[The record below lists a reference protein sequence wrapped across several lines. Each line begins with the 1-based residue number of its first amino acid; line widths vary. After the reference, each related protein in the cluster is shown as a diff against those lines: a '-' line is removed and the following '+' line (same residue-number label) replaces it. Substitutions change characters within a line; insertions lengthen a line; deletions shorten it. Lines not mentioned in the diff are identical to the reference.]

1 MKHGIVFDMDKC
13 IGFFTQV
20 AVFHDI
26 LEELSRPL
34 KTKEYFDLFDMCP
47 EIFRPGIFKVFKYL
61 SKIKKKT
68 KSKVIIYTNNNGPPS
83 WATNI
88 RKYIEYKIKKKLFDR
103 TIKGWKY
110 NNKIVEKNREGY
122 AKSWKDLL
130 KCTSLNK
137 HDKIIF
143 FDDREEHD
151 KMRHKNVNYQL
162 VKPYK
167 VKIEYKTFINRFM
180 KSKLK
185 RKLGN
190 KITRDELEKALL
202 DDGYIPNVLTRKYS
216 NDDIMKPLVEFMK
229 KNKKKTRKRIKRK
242 VKKTRKGGRKYTLK
256 QVANTL
262 RAPMVLRD
270 TRTQTWVNLLTPRDR
285 IRLRGYIQRQR
296 REMNR
301 NGIPEDEQDQITA
314 EWLNEVSERDIAI
327 IQQAIRNNNERR
339 AIQHLARRIRIRI
352 ERERRDEARRQQEQ
366 EEERRE
372 ERTIT
377 PTPRETHFVPIPP
390 NYVDDEEAYGDGQS
404 QGTQTDE

>member
-34 KTKEYFDLFDMCP
+34 KTNEYFDLFDMCP

-88 RKYIEYKIKKKLFDR
+88 RKYIEYKIKKRIFDR

-110 NNKIVEKNREGY
+110 KNKIVEKNREGY

-137 HDKIIF
+137 NDKIIF

-151 KMRHKNVNYQL
+151 KMKHKNVDYQL

-190 KITRDELEKALL
+190 KITRNQLEKALL
-202 DDGYIPNVLTRKYS
+202 DDGYIPSVLTRKYS

-229 KNKKKTRKRIKRK
+229 RNKMKTRRRRIKKGRGK
-242 VKKTRKGGRKYTLK
+242 LTKRASSVRHAPLVYNNSTASDFINNLPRRDYKTLMDLIEER
-256 QVANTL
+256 
-262 RAPMVLRD
+262 
-270 TRTQTWVNLLTPRDR
+270 
-285 IRLRGYIQRQR
+285 R
-296 REMNR
+296 RELSNK
-301 NGIPEDEQDQITA
+301 NIDEEQQEILIANQI
-314 EWLNEVSERDIAI
+314 ENFNNSVNN
-327 IQQAIRNNNERR
+327 NNNE
-339 AIQHLARRIRIRI
+339 
-352 ERERRDEARRQQEQ
+352 D
-366 EEERRE
+366 
-372 ERTIT
+372 
-377 PTPRETHFVPIPP
+377 
-390 NYVDDEEAYGDGQS
+390 
-404 QGTQTDE
+404 

>member
-1 MKHGIVFDMDKC
+1 MKPGIVFDMDKC

-34 KTKEYFDLFDMCP
+34 KTNEYFDLFDMCP

-88 RKYIEYKIKKKLFDR
+88 RKYIEYKIKKRIFDR

-110 NNKIVEKNREGY
+110 NNKIVEKNRQGY

-137 HDKIIF
+137 NDKIIF

-151 KMRHKNVNYQL
+151 KMRHKNVDYQL

-190 KITRDELEKALL
+190 KITRNQLEKSLL
-202 DDGYIPNVLTRKYS
+202 DDGYIPSVLPRKYS

-229 KNKKKTRKRIKRK
+229 KNRKKTRRRRM
-242 VKKTRKGGRKYTLK
+242 RKGGRRITLK
-256 QVANTL
+256 NKGASSIN
-262 RAPMVLRD
+262 RAPHTLPN
-270 TRTQTWVNLLTPRDR
+270 TTTQEMIDAFNREQYQRMMEIILERRANLT
-285 IRLRGYIQRQR
+285 Q
-296 REMNR
+296 MNV
-301 NGIPEDEQDQITA
+301 PEGTQDQIVAQDLENMNQDIRAQAEQQQRMWEQQQGRVVTA
-314 EWLNEVSERDIAI
+314 RPRDI
-327 IQQAIRNNNERR
+327 NRR
-339 AIQHLARRIRIRI
+339 GPAT
-352 ERERRDEARRQQEQ
+352 
-366 EEERRE
+366 RRE
-372 ERTIT
+372 LQRQLEQLERQAQTNT
-377 PTPRETHFVPIPP
+377 ETGI
-390 NYVDDEEAYGDGQS
+390 A
-404 QGTQTDE
+404 TQTIDSDDD

>member
-47 EIFRPGIFKVFKYL
+47 EIFRPGIFKAFKYL

-68 KSKVIIYTNNNGPPS
+68 KSKIIIYTNNNGPPS

-110 NNKIVEKNREGY
+110 NNKIVEKNRQGY

-137 HDKIIF
+137 DDKIIF
-143 FDDREEHD
+143 FDDREEHY
-151 KMRHKNVNYQL
+151 KMKHKNVDYQL

-190 KITRDELEKALL
+190 KITRNQLKKALL
-202 DDGYIPNVLTRKYS
+202 DDGYIPNVLSRKYS

-229 KNKKKTRKRIKRK
+229 RNKKKTRRRRGIKN
-242 VKKTRKGGRKYTLK
+242 KKTRRRRGGNGCD
-256 QVANTL
+256 V
-262 RAPMVLRD
+262 D
-270 TRTQTWVNLLTPRDR
+270 GITWNNIETNKHYNVYDCF
-285 IRLRGYIQRQR
+285 
-296 REMNR
+296 
-301 NGIPEDEQDQITA
+301 EDNHPDYMLEQNNITTGRYRVD
-314 EWLNEVSERDIAI
+314 EKS
-327 IQQAIRNNNERR
+327 NNELMVVRMGD
-339 AIQHLARRIRIRI
+339 IDNFVTQESEYGYGISKDSVLNGMIRFHSIA
-352 ERERRDEARRQQEQ
+352 DGG
-366 EEERRE
+366 EEKVGE
-372 ERTIT
+372 
-377 PTPRETHFVPIPP
+377 
-390 NYVDDEEAYGDGQS
+390 Y
-404 QGTQTDE
+404 

>member
-1 MKHGIVFDMDKC
+1 MKPGIVFDMDKC

-137 HDKIIF
+137 DDKIIF

-151 KMRHKNVNYQL
+151 KMKHKNVNYQL

-229 KNKKKTRKRIKRK
+229 RNKKKTRRRIMRK
-242 VKKTRKGGRKYTLK
+242 GRKTRKGGENKSRGTNIY
-256 QVANTL
+256 
-262 RAPMVLRD
+262 RAPEILRNS
-270 TRTQTWVNLLTPRDR
+270 RTQQWLNTIHEPNY
-285 IRLRGYIQRQR
+285 IRLMEDIANHR
-296 REMNR
+296 RLMEQG
-301 NGIPEDEQDQITA
+301 GIEEDVQDQLIA
-314 EWLNEVSERDIAI
+314 NWLNRQTETEIARWENRRNQELALRELRTL
-327 IQQAIRNNNERR
+327 IQQQLDRLEM
-339 AIQHLARRIRIRI
+339 
-352 ERERRDEARRQQEQ
+352 DEERRQQEIAN
-366 EEERRE
+366 ESEGRVITARPRDINARR
-372 ERTIT
+372 
-377 PTPRETHFVPIPP
+377 
-390 NYVDDEEAYGDGQS
+390 
-404 QGTQTDE
+404 